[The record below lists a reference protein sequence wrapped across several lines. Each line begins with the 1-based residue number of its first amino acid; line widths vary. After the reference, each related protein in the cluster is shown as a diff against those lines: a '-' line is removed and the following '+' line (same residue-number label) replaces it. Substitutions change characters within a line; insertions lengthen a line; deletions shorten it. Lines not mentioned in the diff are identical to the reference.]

1 MLTLNYL
8 PYPKMIFE
16 LNDDTVFTKMVQQ
29 WPLQRETCCD
39 CVKETAFLTSIIWD
53 KLEDWGIS
61 KRIEL

>member
-1 MLTLNYL
+1 
-8 PYPKMIFE
+8 MIFE
-16 LNDDTVFTKMVQQ
+16 LNDDTVFTKMVQR

-39 CVKETAFLTSIIWD
+39 CVKETALLTSIIWD